1 MTIRKALCL
10 FLLVTINSGAAS
22 AANKP
27 QRTEWF
33 IDQALGMFVHWSV
46 DSQLGSVISHSM
58 VGASDDY
65 LDRFIHELPQTFYPQ
80 RFDPDEWAR
89 LARVAGMK
97 YMVFTTK
104 HHSGFCM
111 FDTRTT
117 DFNIMN
123 TPYGRDITRQVVD
136 ACRRQGVGVGF
147 YFSPDDFWMLHKQGK
162 DVSRRRPEALPVN
175 NPELMAHNKA
185 QLRELLTNYGPV
197 DALFIDGQ
205 PDGLKELAWELQP
218 HLVITRGEMETPEQK
233 TPDEPMPGPWEACY
247 TLGTQWQFKPT
258 NEDYKSGGQLIQML
272 IEIRAKGGNFLLN
285 VGPTPE
291 GEIPEPSVERLRQ
304 MGQWLKVNG
313 EAIYGATAS
322 PFRKFAWGRC
332 TAKPGKLYFHVFDW
346 PKDGK
351 LALPPFSNKVTKAY
365 LLAGR
370 KELEAA
376 RDGAKVTVSVP
387 AEMPGKH
394 AAVVVV
400 EIEGEPE
407 VTAYLIPQAADGS
420 VTLKGAEAALHGGTI
435 RFEGDKNCIGF
446 WTNAGDSVSWAFKLE
461 KPGTF
466 TVELTYAC
474 DKSSGGSTFAV
485 AVGGQK
491 LEGKIEP
498 TGDWTAFKTVT
509 LGTLELAKPGKQ
521 TLTVKAKTKPKLAV
535 MNLRS
540 IVLKPA
546 E

>member
-147 YFSPDDFWMLHKQGK
+147 DFSSDDFWLLHKQGK

-285 VGPTPE
+285 VGPQPNGIIPFEQERRIREMALWLFINREAVYEIRPWNVIRE
-291 GEIPEPSVERLRQ
+291 GDVWFTRANDTDTVYAILTKVPDWKK
-304 MGQWLKVNG
+304 GQ
-313 EAIYGATAS
+313 
-322 PFRKFAWGRC
+322 
-332 TAKPGKLYFHVFDW
+332 
-346 PKDGK
+346 
-351 LALPPFSNKVTKAY
+351 
-365 LLAGR
+365 R
-370 KELEAA
+370 KEFTLKSVRATD
-376 RDGAKVTVSVP
+376 RSTVSVLGQSGRVLEYNP
-387 AEMPGKH
+387 KAN
-394 AAVVVV
+394 
-400 EIEGEPE
+400 PE
-407 VTAYLIPQAADGS
+407 TRWTQEDDGLHVS
-420 VTLKGAEAALHGGTI
+420 VMRAQRIYNNTRWPNPL
-435 RFEGDKNCIGF
+435 
-446 WTNAGDSVSWAFKLE
+446 
-461 KPGTF
+461 
-466 TVELTYAC
+466 
-474 DKSSGGSTFAV
+474 
-485 AVGGQK
+485 
-491 LEGKIEP
+491 
-498 TGDWTAFKTVT
+498 
-509 LGTLELAKPGKQ
+509 
-521 TLTVKAKTKPKLAV
+521 
-535 MNLRS
+535 
-540 IVLKPA
+540 VLKITHARAA
-546 E
+546 EK

>member
-10 FLLVTINSGAAS
+10 LLLLTVSTGAA

-58 VGASDDY
+58 VGASDEY
-65 LDRFIHELPQTFYPQ
+65 LDRFINELPQTFYPQ

-89 LARVAGMK
+89 LARIAGMK
-97 YMVFTTK
+97 YVVFTTK

-111 FDTRTT
+111 FETQTT

-136 ACRRQGVGVGF
+136 ACRRHAVAVRF

-205 PDGLKELAWELQP
+205 ADGLKELAWELQP
-218 HLVITRGEMETPEQK
+218 NLVITRGEMETPEQK

-285 VGPTPE
+285 VGPQPDGIIPFEQQRRIREMALWLFINREAVYEIRPWHVIRE
-291 GEIPEPSVERLRQ
+291 GDI
-304 MGQWLKVNG
+304 W
-313 EAIYGATAS
+313 
-322 PFRKFAWGRC
+322 F
-332 TAKPGKLYFHVFDW
+332 
-346 PKDGK
+346 
-351 LALPPFSNKVTKAY
+351 TKAKDADTVY
-365 LLAGR
+365 AILTKQPDWKKGQR
-370 KELEAA
+370 KEFTLQSVRATD
-376 RDGAKVTVSVP
+376 RSTVSVLGQSGRVLEYNTKANP
-387 AEMPGKH
+387 ETRWTQTDDGLHVSVMRAQRIYNNTRWPNPLVLKITHARPGK
-394 AAVVVV
+394 
-400 EIEGEPE
+400 
-407 VTAYLIPQAADGS
+407 
-420 VTLKGAEAALHGGTI
+420 K
-435 RFEGDKNCIGF
+435 
-446 WTNAGDSVSWAFKLE
+446 
-461 KPGTF
+461 
-466 TVELTYAC
+466 
-474 DKSSGGSTFAV
+474 
-485 AVGGQK
+485 
-491 LEGKIEP
+491 
-498 TGDWTAFKTVT
+498 
-509 LGTLELAKPGKQ
+509 
-521 TLTVKAKTKPKLAV
+521 
-535 MNLRS
+535 
-540 IVLKPA
+540 
-546 E
+546 